1 MSCLICES
9 CKGQYGSCD
18 EFMEYLILNV
28 TQLNNVFLRSKTDNP
43 TTAAKEVHETVA
55 NFFVPGFFVVIAAD
69 TNSTDTVWFIQIFEN
84 HYVEDSVLC
93 DDYSHK
99 IAVGVNFLK
108 GHVLEKEELPT
119 TKVFK
124 TWFKDH
130 ILLL

>member
-1 MSCLICES
+1 M
-9 CKGQYGSCD
+9 D
-18 EFMEYLILNV
+18 YLILNV

-55 NFFVPGFFVVIAAD
+55 NFLVPGFFVVIAAD
-69 TNSTDTVWFIQIFEN
+69 TNSIDTVWFIQIFEN
-84 HYVEDSVLC
+84 NYVKDRLLC

-108 GHVLEKEELPT
+108 GHILEKEELPT
-119 TKVFK
+119 TQVFK